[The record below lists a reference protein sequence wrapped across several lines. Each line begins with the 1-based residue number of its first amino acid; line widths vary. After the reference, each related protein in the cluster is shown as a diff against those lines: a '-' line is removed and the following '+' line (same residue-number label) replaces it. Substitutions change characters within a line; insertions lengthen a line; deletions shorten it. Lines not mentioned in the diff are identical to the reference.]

1 MTIRVHEKIGNQ
13 FIRAIFDYFE
23 ITRKEIHKYGE
34 NLSYCYTLVFYLSLR
49 LTQFWFFF
57 LLFAQFQ
64 TMKGRTL
71 HDCAD
76 TTIKIVAMDAML
88 IAVLVQSI
96 NYFTLFCYIR

>member
-1 MTIRVHEKIGNQ
+1 MN
-13 FIRAIFDYFE
+13 AI
-23 ITRKEIHKYGE
+23 
-34 NLSYCYTLVFYLSLR
+34 LL
-49 LTQFWFFF
+49 FF

-76 TTIKIVAMDAML
+76 TTIKNVAMDAML

-96 NYFTLFCYIR
+96 NYSLCFAIYDELLSLDDFPL